1 MFPIE
6 RFVQFPAEIEK
17 MVKNW
22 IITLVGKYFGGI
34 NFGANEMGFRS
45 LYDR

>member
-1 MFPIE
+1 MFCA
-6 RFVQFPAEIEK
+6 VHAEIEK

-34 NFGANEMGFRS
+34 NFGANEMDFRS
-45 LYDR
+45 VYDR